1 MTFIKAFKAL
11 GKEVYRYKIKM
22 ANRGQIEDIRRYY
35 NMEKKSNCFKDME
48 EKELKEQYEYL
59 QEWAKKHPKKP
70 SKVKRFLKGIRTGFM
85 NKTK

>member
-22 ANRGQIEDIRRYY
+22 ANRGQIEALRGYY
-35 NMEKKSNCFKDME
+35 NMEKKSNYYKDMD
-48 EKELKEQYEYL
+48 KQELKEQYEYL

-70 SKVKRFLKGIRTGFM
+70 SKVKRFLKGIKTGFM
-85 NKTK
+85 DKTK